1 MGKGIVGTTMS
12 LDGFMNDR
20 ADDVSLLYPDLE
32 ALRRKNRW
40 FRVVK

>member
-20 ADDVSLLYPDLE
+20 DDDVSLQYPDLE
-32 ALRRKNRW
+32 ALRRRNRW